1 MKLTIRETTK
11 ADNETIYL
19 IEKHAFGEV
28 ERGPI
33 FGLRSY
39 WPNQPLSRFYLF
51 QHLMRINL
59 SDISCLR
66 KQHSR
71 ITNSIL
77 VMILGPFSRYAR
89 LSKARNR
96 RTIDQR
102 RTAPAAAK
110 STLSQ
115 SLSQVISSTIPKHGF
130 KPALPLDFQAPYPVE
145 KGKEDAWMVQ
155 ALKADFPIEDY
166 AGTVRCCDEFMRP
179 EYWREQTIQTLIPK
193 VRYKGFFFADLA
205 EVVYNKRK

>member
-28 ERGPI
+28 DEADLTEKLLAEPTA
-33 FGLRSY
+33 
-39 WPNQPLSRFYLF
+39 QPLLSLLAFDEDKPVGHILF
-51 QHLMRINL
+51 TKATLTNHEQL
-59 SDISCLR
+59 S
-66 KQHSR
+66 
-71 ITNSIL
+71 
-77 VMILGPFSRYAR
+77 VMILGPLAVMPDYQKQGIGGQLIKEGLR
-89 LSKARNR
+89 LLQQKHVELVFVLGH
-96 RTIDQR
+96 IEYY
-102 RTAPAAAK
+102 
-110 STLSQ
+110 
-115 SLSQVISSTIPKHGF
+115 PKHGF

-179 EYWREQTIQTLIPK
+179 EYWRE
-193 VRYKGFFFADLA
+193 
-205 EVVYNKRK
+205 